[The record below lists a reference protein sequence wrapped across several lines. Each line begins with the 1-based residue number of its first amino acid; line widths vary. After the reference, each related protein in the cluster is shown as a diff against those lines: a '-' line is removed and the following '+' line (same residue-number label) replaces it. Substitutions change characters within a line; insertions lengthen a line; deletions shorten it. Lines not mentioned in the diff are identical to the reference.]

1 MTIKERAKQKILEFL
16 ADPENSFPTRSELST
31 AVCGYSTSQ
40 TIYRLFTPAELGQ
53 IEQEAIEI
61 RRTRCV
67 RRLSKI
73 DEALLTE
80 AEQGNIAAMRLAYA
94 RFENWSES
102 TLKDKA
108 ANTSTF
114 DPLVAAIEAGITA
127 RRREK

>member
-31 AVCGYSTSQ
+31 AICGYSTSQ

-67 RRLSKI
+67 RRLSRI
-73 DEALLTE
+73 DEALLRE

-94 RFENWSES
+94 PFENWSES

-114 DPLVAAIEAGITA
+114 DPLVAAIEAGIAA